1 VKDDEKREF
10 LKEIPTSFSLTP
22 EQVTALRQAGKQL
35 LHESAE
41 YQQFLNE
48 MK

>member
-1 VKDDEKREF
+1 MIE
-10 LKEIPTSFSLTP
+10 EIPTSFSLTP
-22 EQVTALRQAGKQL
+22 EQVTALRQAGGEL
-35 LHESAE
+35 LQESKE